1 MRAPLQLLVGAF
13 VALAAATGAWAQAF
27 DNTQFCLAVREITRY
42 AQGDVGNWTDRVT
55 RNDGV
60 EVACERKV
68 VHFKRYF
75 KAPSASQGA
84 AWKETRAQ
92 DWESTYCQRS
102 IWRQAVD
109 NGWIVSATVTTS
121 SGEKIWLG
129 CLPGG
134 KGFHRT
140 LPQ

>member
-1 MRAPLQLLVGAF
+1 MRARLQLLICAF
-13 VALAAATGAWAQAF
+13 IALAGATGARAQSF

-42 AQGDVGNWTDRVT
+42 AQGDVGTWTDRVT

-60 EVACERKV
+60 EVVCERKL

-75 KAPSASQGA
+75 KAPSGA
-84 AWKETRAQ
+84 LRDTWKETRTQ
-92 DWESTYCQRS
+92 DWESTYCQRP

-121 SGEKIWLG
+121 TGEKLWLG